1 MCVVMVIVRRLSCW
15 PTVTYWR
22 KATLSQ
28 LSDHTKDFTRLQSQL
43 LDDNVVQTLC
53 FSVASSKL
61 RCMVC
66 VCTDECFVSVASCKV
81 RCMVCVCTGESVV
94 VCSVVTE
101 QVRKIAEETMRNIH
115 PVYNI
120 KVSNSLST
128 RDGPKYV
135 KHRSLAEE
143 FGRMFCSVWFGN
155 TRLFGVIC
163 GFAFAAFCARHWR

>member
-1 MCVVMVIVRRLSCW
+1 
-15 PTVTYWR
+15 
-22 KATLSQ
+22 
-28 LSDHTKDFTRLQSQL
+28 
-43 LDDNVVQTLC
+43 
-53 FSVASSKL
+53 
-61 RCMVC
+61 
-66 VCTDECFVSVASCKV
+66 
-81 RCMVCVCTGESVV
+81 MVCVCTGESVV

-163 GFAFAAFCARHWR
+163 GFAFAAFCARH